1 MNNSIQRQQG
11 LTLIELM
18 ISMTLSLIVMFA
30 VGSILISSN
39 QAASVSDTLAD
50 SQESGRF
57 AVDYINRRLLKT
69 GYDPEGTDLVAFGDL
84 CVDAADTVCIRENDS
99 GTGDR
104 IAVRRVAEVEED
116 PDDPNDPPQL
126 IPKSN
131 AVTCYGSA
139 LLDAAG
145 NDITTNVTVTDVY
158 WVEVDDDG
166 LSNLRCQ
173 SFDEDGTVRANP
185 GDNFGNS
192 QALAA
197 GVLTM
202 HVLYGQSNVAPLN
215 NTLNVSAYYNASQVT
230 DWSNVYAIR
239 IGFLT
244 QALSN
249 TEAQAWEQEYIVMDS
264 LTYEFN
270 DQTAR
275 QVFTTTVTLLN

>member
-1 MNNSIQRQQG
+1 MNNSIQRQRG

-57 AVDYINRRLLKT
+57 AVDYINRQLLKT
-69 GYDPEGTDLVAFGDL
+69 GYDPEDADLVAFRDL
-84 CVDAADTVCIRENDS
+84 CVDPADTVCIRDNDS

-104 IAVRRVAEVEED
+104 IAIRRVAEVEED
-116 PDDPNDPPQL
+116 PDDSTKT

-131 AVTCYGSA
+131 AITCYGSA
-139 LLDAAG
+139 LLDAGG
-145 NDITTNVTVTDVY
+145 NEITTNVTVTDVY

-173 SFDEDGTVRANP
+173 SFDEGGTS
-185 GDNFGNS
+185 FGNS

-197 GVLTM
+197 GVLSM
-202 HVLYGQSNVAPLN
+202 HVLYGQSNVAPTN
-215 NTLNVSAYYNASQVT
+215 NTLNVSAYYNATQVT
-230 DWSNVYAIR
+230 DWTNVYAIR

-249 TEAQAWEQEYIVMDS
+249 TEAQAWEQDYIVMDS

>member
-1 MNNSIQRQQG
+1 MNNSIQRQRG

-57 AVDYINRRLLKT
+57 AVDYINRQLLKT
-69 GYDPEGTDLVAFGDL
+69 GYDPEDTGLIAFGNL
-84 CVDAADTVCIRENDS
+84 CADASETVCIRENDS

-104 IAVRRVAEVEED
+104 IAVRRVAEVEKD
-116 PDDPNDPPQL
+116 PADSAKT

-131 AVTCYGSA
+131 AVTCYGSG
-139 LLDAAG
+139 LLDADD
-145 NDITTNVTVTDVY
+145 NDITENVTVTDLY
-158 WVEVDDDG
+158 WVEVDNNG

-173 SFDEDGTVRANP
+173 SFDENGTVRANP
-185 GDNFGNS
+185 GDNFGDS

-197 GVLTM
+197 GVLSM
-202 HVLYGQSNVAPLN
+202 HVLFGQSNSAPIN
-215 NTLNVSAYYNASQVT
+215 DTLNVSAYFNANQVT
-230 DWSNVYAIR
+230 DWANVYAIR

-249 TEAQAWEQEYIVMDS
+249 TEAPSWDQKYIVMDS

>member
-57 AVDYINRRLLKT
+57 AVDYINRQLLKT
-69 GYDPEGTDLVAFGDL
+69 GYDPEDTDLVAFRDL
-84 CVDAADTVCIRENDS
+84 CVDPADTVCIRDNNS

-104 IAVRRVAEVEED
+104 IAIRRVAEVEKD
-116 PDDPNDPPQL
+116 PATGV
-126 IPKSN
+126 ISPKAN
-131 AVTCYGSA
+131 ATTCYGSA
-139 LLDAAG
+139 LLDADG
-145 NDITTNVTVTDVY
+145 NNITTNVTVTDVY

-173 SFDEDGTVRANP
+173 SFDESGTVRANP
-185 GDNFGNS
+185 GDKFDDS

-197 GVLTM
+197 GVLSM
-202 HVLYGQSNVAPLN
+202 HVLYGQSISPPVDG
-215 NTLNVSAYYNASQVT
+215 TLNVSAYYNASQVT
-230 DWSNVYAIR
+230 DWTNVYAIR

>member
-1 MNNSIQRQQG
+1 MNNSIQRQRG

-57 AVDYINRRLLKT
+57 AVDYINRQLLKT
-69 GYDPEGTDLVAFGDL
+69 GYDPEDADLVAFRDL
-84 CVDAADTVCIRENDS
+84 CVDPADTVCIRDNDS

-104 IAVRRVAEVEED
+104 IAIRRVAEVEED
-116 PDDPNDPPQL
+116 PDDSTKT

-131 AVTCYGSA
+131 AITCYGSA
-139 LLDAAG
+139 LLDAGG
-145 NDITTNVTVTDVY
+145 NEITTNVTVTDVY

-173 SFDEDGTVRANP
+173 SFDEGGTS
-185 GDNFGNS
+185 FGNS

-197 GVLTM
+197 GVLSM
-202 HVLYGQSNVAPLN
+202 HVLYGQSNVAPTN
-215 NTLNVSAYYNASQVT
+215 NTLNVSAYYNATQVT
-230 DWSNVYAIR
+230 DWTNVYAIR

-249 TEAQAWEQEYIVMDS
+249 TEAQAWEQDYIVMDS

-275 QVFTTTVTLLN
+275 QIFTTTVTLLN

>member
-1 MNNSIQRQQG
+1 
-11 LTLIELM
+11 
-18 ISMTLSLIVMFA
+18 MFA

-57 AVDYINRRLLKT
+57 AVDYINRQLLKT
-69 GYDPEGTDLVAFGDL
+69 GYDPEDTDLVAFRDL
-84 CVDAADTVCIRENDS
+84 CVDPADTVCIRDNDS

-104 IAVRRVAEVEED
+104 IAIRRVVEVEED
-116 PDDPNDPPQL
+116 PDDTNDPPKL

-139 LLDAAG
+139 LLDAGG

-166 LSNLRCQ
+166 LSNLHCQ
-173 SFDEDGTVRANP
+173 SFDEGGTNY
-185 GDNFGNS
+185 GNS

-197 GVLTM
+197 GVLSM
-202 HVLYGQSNVAPLN
+202 HVLYGQSISPPVDG
-215 NTLNVSAYYNASQVT
+215 TLNVSAYYNASQVT
-230 DWSNVYAIR
+230 DWTNVYAIR

>member
-1 MNNSIQRQQG
+1 MNNSIRRQQG

-57 AVDYINRRLLKT
+57 AVDYINRQLLKT
-69 GYDPEGTDLVAFGDL
+69 GYDPEDTDLVAFGDL
-84 CVDAADTVCIRENDS
+84 CVVAADTVCIRDNNS

-104 IAVRRVAEVEED
+104 IAIRRVAEVEKD
-116 PDDPNDPPQL
+116 PATGV
-126 IPKSN
+126 ISPKAN
-131 AVTCYGSA
+131 ATTCYGSA
-139 LLDAAG
+139 LLDADG
-145 NDITTNVTVTDVY
+145 NNITTNVTVTDVY

-173 SFDEDGTVRANP
+173 SFDEGGTVRANP
-185 GDNFGNS
+185 GDKFDVS

-197 GVLTM
+197 GVISM
-202 HVLYGQSNVAPLN
+202 HVLYGQSNVAPTN
-215 NTLNVSAYYNASQVT
+215 NTLNVSAYYNATQVT
-230 DWSNVYAIR
+230 DWTNIYAIR

-249 TEAQAWEQEYIVMDS
+249 TEAPAWDQEYIVMDS

>member
-1 MNNSIQRQQG
+1 MNNSIQRQRG

-57 AVDYINRRLLKT
+57 AVDYINRQLLKT
-69 GYDPEGTDLVAFGDL
+69 GYDPEDTDLVAFGGL
-84 CVDAADTVCIRENDS
+84 CVDAADTVCIRDNDS

-116 PDDPNDPPQL
+116 PATGV
-126 IPKSN
+126 ISPKAN
-131 AVTCYGSA
+131 ATTCYGSA
-139 LLDAAG
+139 LLDAG
-145 NDITTNVTVTDVY
+145 DNNITSNVTVTDVY

-197 GVLTM
+197 GVLSM
-202 HVLYGQSNVAPLN
+202 HVLYGQSNVAPTN

-230 DWSNVYAIR
+230 DWTNVYAIR

>member
-57 AVDYINRRLLKT
+57 AVDYINRQLLKT
-69 GYDPEGTDLVAFGDL
+69 GYDPEDTDLVAFGDL
-84 CVDAADTVCIRENDS
+84 CVVAADTVCIRDNNS

-104 IAVRRVAEVEED
+104 IAIRRVAEVEKD
-116 PDDPNDPPQL
+116 PATGV
-126 IPKSN
+126 ISPKAN
-131 AVTCYGSA
+131 ATTCYGSA
-139 LLDAAG
+139 LLDADG
-145 NDITTNVTVTDVY
+145 NNITTNVTVTDVY

-173 SFDEDGTVRANP
+173 SFDEGGTVRANP
-185 GDNFGNS
+185 GDKFDVS

-197 GVLTM
+197 GVISM
-202 HVLYGQSNVAPLN
+202 HVLYGQSNVAPTN
-215 NTLNVSAYYNASQVT
+215 NTLNVSAYYNATQVT
-230 DWSNVYAIR
+230 DWTNIYAIR

-249 TEAQAWEQEYIVMDS
+249 TEAQAWEQDYIVMDS

>member
-1 MNNSIQRQQG
+1 MMKINLHKQQG
-11 LTLIELM
+11 LTLVELM
-18 ISMTLSLIVMFA
+18 IAMTLSLIVVFA

-57 AVDYINRRLLKT
+57 AVDYINRQLLKT
-69 GYDPEGTDLVAFGDL
+69 GYDPEDTGLVAFGTL
-84 CVDAADTVCIRENDS
+84 CVDASETICIRENDS

-116 PDDPNDPPQL
+116 PMDSTKT

-139 LLDAAG
+139 LLDADG
-145 NDITTNVTVTDVY
+145 NNITANVTVTDVY
-158 WVEVDDDG
+158 WVEVDNNG

-173 SFDEDGTVRANP
+173 SFDENGTVRANP
-185 GDNFGNS
+185 GDNFGAS

-197 GVLTM
+197 GVLSI
-202 HVLYGQSNVAPLN
+202 HVLFGQSNSAPTN
-215 NTLNVSAYYNASQVT
+215 ETLNVSAYYNANQVT
-230 DWSNVYAIR
+230 NWSNVYAMR

-249 TEAQAWEQEYIVMDS
+249 TEAPSWNQNYIVMDS
-264 LTYEFN
+264 LTYTFN

-275 QVFTTTVTLLN
+275 QVFTTTITLLN

>member
-1 MNNSIQRQQG
+1 MSGTMHFQKG

-18 ISMTLSLIVMFA
+18 ISMTLSLIVIFA

-50 SQESGRF
+50 SKETGRF
-57 AVDYINRRLLKT
+57 AVDYINRQLLRT
-69 GYDPEGTDLVAFGDL
+69 GYDPDDAGVVPFGDM
-84 CVDAADTVCIRENDS
+84 CVAAGDTVCIDEVAD

-104 IAVRRVAEVEED
+104 LAVRRIAEAGE
-116 PDDPNDPPQL
+116 
-126 IPKSN
+126 SN

-139 LLDAAG
+139 LLDAADA
-145 NDITTNVTVTDVY
+145 DISEDVVVTDVY
-158 WVEVDDDG
+158 WVAVDNNG

-185 GDNFGNS
+185 GDSFGNS

-197 GVLTM
+197 GVIAM
-202 HVLYGQSNVAPLN
+202 HVLYGQSNSAPTDD
-215 NTLNVSAYYNASQVT
+215 TLNVTTYFNADQVT
-230 DWSNVYAIR
+230 DWGNVFAMR

-244 QALSN
+244 QALTN
-249 TEAQAWEQEYIVMDS
+249 TEAQSWEQNYIVLDS
-264 LTYEFN
+264 LNYQFD

-275 QVFTTTVTLLN
+275 QVFTTTVTRLN

>member
-1 MNNSIQRQQG
+1 
-11 LTLIELM
+11 
-18 ISMTLSLIVMFA
+18 MTLSLIVMFA

-57 AVDYINRRLLKT
+57 AVDYINRQLLKT
-69 GYDPEGTDLVAFGDL
+69 GYDPEDTDLVAFGGL
-84 CVDAADTVCIRENDS
+84 CVDAADTVCIRDNDS

-116 PDDPNDPPQL
+116 PATGV
-126 IPKSN
+126 ISPKAN
-131 AVTCYGSA
+131 ATTCYGSA
-139 LLDAAG
+139 LLDADG
-145 NDITTNVTVTDVY
+145 NNITSNVTVTDVY

>member
-1 MNNSIQRQQG
+1 MIKISLHKQQG
-11 LTLIELM
+11 LTLVELM
-18 ISMTLSLIVMFA
+18 IAMTLSLIVVFA

-57 AVDYINRRLLKT
+57 AVDYINRQLLKT
-69 GYDPEGTDLVAFGDL
+69 GYDPEDTGLVAFGTL
-84 CVDAADTVCIRENDS
+84 CVDASETICIRENDS

-116 PDDPNDPPQL
+116 PMDSTKT

-139 LLDAAG
+139 LLDADG
-145 NDITTNVTVTDVY
+145 NNITANVTVTDVY
-158 WVEVDDDG
+158 WVEVDNNG

-173 SFDEDGTVRANP
+173 SFDENGTVRANP
-185 GDNFGNS
+185 GDNFGAS

-197 GVLTM
+197 GVLSM
-202 HVLYGQSNVAPLN
+202 HVLFGQGNAVLTN
-215 NTLNVSAYYNASQVT
+215 DTLNVSAYYNADQVT
-230 DWSNVYAIR
+230 NWSNVYAMR

-244 QALSN
+244 QALST
-249 TEAQAWEQEYIVMDS
+249 TEAPSRDQNYIVMDS
-264 LTYEFN
+264 LTYTFN
-270 DQTAR
+270 DQIAR

>member
-57 AVDYINRRLLKT
+57 AVDYINRQLLKT
-69 GYDPEGTDLVAFGDL
+69 GYDPEDTDLVAFGDL
-84 CVDAADTVCIRENDS
+84 CVVAADTVCIRDNNS

-104 IAVRRVAEVEED
+104 IAIRRVAEVEKD
-116 PDDPNDPPQL
+116 PATGV
-126 IPKSN
+126 ISPKAN
-131 AVTCYGSA
+131 ATTCYGSA
-139 LLDAAG
+139 LLDADG
-145 NDITTNVTVTDVY
+145 NNITTNVTVTDVY

-173 SFDEDGTVRANP
+173 SFDEGGTVRANP
-185 GDNFGNS
+185 GDKFDVS

-197 GVLTM
+197 GVISM
-202 HVLYGQSNVAPLN
+202 HVLYGQSNVAPTN
-215 NTLNVSAYYNASQVT
+215 NTLNVSAYYNATQVT
-230 DWSNVYAIR
+230 DWTNIYAIR

-249 TEAQAWEQEYIVMDS
+249 TEAPAWDQEYIVMDS

>member
-57 AVDYINRRLLKT
+57 AVDYINRQLLKT
-69 GYDPEGTDLVAFGDL
+69 GYDPEDTDLVAFGGL
-84 CVDAADTVCIRENDS
+84 CVGAADTVCIRDNDS

-104 IAVRRVAEVEED
+104 IAIRRVAEVEED
-116 PDDPNDPPQL
+116 PATGV
-126 IPKSN
+126 ISPKAN
-131 AVTCYGSA
+131 ATTCYGSA
-139 LLDAAG
+139 LLDAG
-145 NDITTNVTVTDVY
+145 DNNITTNVTVTDVY
-158 WVEVDDDG
+158 WVEVDDNG

-197 GVLTM
+197 GVLSM
-202 HVLYGQSNVAPLN
+202 HVLYGQSNVAPTN
-215 NTLNVSAYYNASQVT
+215 NTLNVSAYYNATQVT
-230 DWSNVYAIR
+230 DWTNVYAIR

>member
-1 MNNSIQRQQG
+1 MNNSIQRQRG

-57 AVDYINRRLLKT
+57 AVDYINRQLLKT
-69 GYDPEGTDLVAFGDL
+69 GYDPEDTDLVAFGGL
-84 CVDAADTVCIRENDS
+84 CVDAADTVCIRDNDS

-116 PDDPNDPPQL
+116 PATG
-126 IPKSN
+126 IISPKAN
-131 AVTCYGSA
+131 ATTCYGSA
-139 LLDAAG
+139 LLDAG
-145 NDITTNVTVTDVY
+145 DNNITSNVTVTDVY

-197 GVLTM
+197 GVLSM
-202 HVLYGQSNVAPLN
+202 HVLYGQSNVAPTN

-230 DWSNVYAIR
+230 DWTNVYAIR

>member
-1 MNNSIQRQQG
+1 MIKISLHKQQG
-11 LTLIELM
+11 LTLVELM
-18 ISMTLSLIVMFA
+18 ISMTLSLVVVFA

-57 AVDYINRRLLKT
+57 AVDYINRQLLKT
-69 GYDPEGTDLVAFGDL
+69 GYDPEDTDLVAFGGL
-84 CVDAADTVCIRENDS
+84 CVDAADTVCIRDNDS

-104 IAVRRVAEVEED
+104 IAIRRVAEVEED
-116 PDDPNDPPQL
+116 PATGV
-126 IPKSN
+126 ISPKAN
-131 AVTCYGSA
+131 ATTCYGSA
-139 LLDAAG
+139 LLDADG
-145 NDITTNVTVTDVY
+145 NNITSNVTVTDVY

-202 HVLYGQSNVAPLN
+202 HVLYGQSNVAPTN
-215 NTLNVSAYYNASQVT
+215 NTLNVSAYYNANQVT

>member
-1 MNNSIQRQQG
+1 MNNSIQRQRG

-57 AVDYINRRLLKT
+57 AVDYINRQLLKT
-69 GYDPEGTDLVAFGDL
+69 GYDPENADLVAFRDL
-84 CVDAADTVCIRENDS
+84 CVDPADTVCIRDNDS

-104 IAVRRVAEVEED
+104 IAIRRVAEVEED
-116 PDDPNDPPQL
+116 PDDSTKT

-131 AVTCYGSA
+131 AITCYGSA
-139 LLDAAG
+139 LLDAGG
-145 NDITTNVTVTDVY
+145 NEITTNVTVTDVY

-173 SFDEDGTVRANP
+173 SFDEGGTS
-185 GDNFGNS
+185 FGNS

-197 GVLTM
+197 GVLSM
-202 HVLYGQSNVAPLN
+202 HVLYGQSNVAPTN
-215 NTLNVSAYYNASQVT
+215 NTLNVSAYYNATQVT
-230 DWSNVYAIR
+230 DWTNVYAIR

-249 TEAQAWEQEYIVMDS
+249 TEAQAWEQDYIVMDS

>member
-1 MNNSIQRQQG
+1 MNSSIQRQQG

-57 AVDYINRRLLKT
+57 AVDYINRQLLKT
-69 GYDPEGTDLVAFGDL
+69 GYDPEDTDLVAFGGL
-84 CVDAADTVCIRENDS
+84 CVDAADTVCIRDNDS

-116 PDDPNDPPQL
+116 PATGV
-126 IPKSN
+126 ISPKAN
-131 AVTCYGSA
+131 ATTCYGSA
-139 LLDAAG
+139 LLDADG
-145 NDITTNVTVTDVY
+145 NNITSNVTVTDVY

>member
-1 MNNSIQRQQG
+1 MNKSIQRQQG

-57 AVDYINRRLLKT
+57 AVDYINRQLLKT
-69 GYDPEGTDLVAFGDL
+69 GYDPEDTDLVAFGDL
-84 CVDAADTVCIRENDS
+84 CVGAADTVCIRDNDS

-104 IAVRRVAEVEED
+104 IAIRRVAEVEKD
-116 PDDPNDPPQL
+116 PATGV
-126 IPKSN
+126 ISPKAN
-131 AVTCYGSA
+131 ATTCYGSA
-139 LLDAAG
+139 LLDADG
-145 NDITTNVTVTDVY
+145 NNITTNVTVTDVY

-173 SFDEDGTVRANP
+173 SFDESGAS
-185 GDNFGNS
+185 FGNS

-197 GVLTM
+197 GLLSM
-202 HVLYGQSNVAPLN
+202 HVLYGQSISPPVDG
-215 NTLNVSAYYNASQVT
+215 TLNVSAYYNASQVT

>member
-84 CVDAADTVCIRENDS
+84 CVDAADTVCIRDNDS

-104 IAVRRVAEVEED
+104 IAIRRVAEVEED
-116 PDDPNDPPQL
+116 PDDSTKT

-131 AVTCYGSA
+131 AITCYGSA
-139 LLDAAG
+139 LLDAGG
-145 NDITTNVTVTDVY
+145 NEITTNVTVTDVY

-173 SFDEDGTVRANP
+173 SFDEGGTS
-185 GDNFGNS
+185 FGNS

-197 GVLTM
+197 GVLSM
-202 HVLYGQSNVAPLN
+202 HVLYGQSNVAPTN
-215 NTLNVSAYYNASQVT
+215 NTLNVSAYYNATQVT
-230 DWSNVYAIR
+230 DWTNVYAIR

-249 TEAQAWEQEYIVMDS
+249 TEAQAWEQDYIVMDS

>member
-1 MNNSIQRQQG
+1 MIKISLHKQQG
-11 LTLIELM
+11 LTLVELM
-18 ISMTLSLIVMFA
+18 ISMTLSLVVVFA

-57 AVDYINRRLLKT
+57 AVDYINRQLLKT
-69 GYDPEGTDLVAFGDL
+69 GYDPEDTGLVAFGTL
-84 CVDAADTVCIRENDS
+84 CVDASETICIRENDS

-116 PDDPNDPPQL
+116 PADSTKT

-139 LLDAAG
+139 LLDADG
-145 NDITTNVTVTDVY
+145 NNITANVSVTDVY

-173 SFDEDGTVRANP
+173 SFDEGGTS
-185 GDNFGNS
+185 FGNS

-197 GVLTM
+197 GVLSM
-202 HVLYGQSNVAPLN
+202 HVLYGQSNSAPTN
-215 NTLNVSAYYNASQVT
+215 ETLNVSAYYNANQVT
-230 DWSNVYAIR
+230 DWSNVYAMR

-249 TEAQAWEQEYIVMDS
+249 TEAPSWNQNYIVMDS
-264 LTYEFN
+264 LTYTFN

-275 QVFTTTVTLLN
+275 QVFTTTITLLN